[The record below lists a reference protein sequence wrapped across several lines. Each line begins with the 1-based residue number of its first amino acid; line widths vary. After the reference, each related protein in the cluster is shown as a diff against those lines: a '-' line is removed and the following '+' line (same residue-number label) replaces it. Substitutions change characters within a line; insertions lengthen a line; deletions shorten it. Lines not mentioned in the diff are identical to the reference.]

1 MCFQIRFITYLEFIQ
16 WKDFGTG
23 SETINPRSQSENA
36 EVLESEDAHLLAED
50 NNDEGPVQPRK
61 KVRVA
66 TKKRILESSEDDNE
80 RTPSSPVQPRKK
92 VRNRSKKKHHRSP
105 SIEELEVD
113 NDFEDIRP
121 KNNNKKCTGQTKNSS
136 NTRKDSDSD
145 DSDIQVIE
153 KPKESPEKELGI

>member
-1 MCFQIRFITYLEFIQ
+1 M
-16 WKDFGTG
+16 
-23 SETINPRSQSENA
+23 NPRSQSLTA
-36 EVLESEDAHLLAED
+36 EVLESEDAHLPAED
-50 NNDEGPVQPRK
+50 NNDQGPVQPQK
-61 KVRVA
+61 KVWVA
-66 TKKRILESSEDDNE
+66 TTKRILESEDDNE
-80 RTPSSPVQPRKK
+80 QTPSSPVQPRKK

-113 NDFEDIRP
+113 NDFEDIHP